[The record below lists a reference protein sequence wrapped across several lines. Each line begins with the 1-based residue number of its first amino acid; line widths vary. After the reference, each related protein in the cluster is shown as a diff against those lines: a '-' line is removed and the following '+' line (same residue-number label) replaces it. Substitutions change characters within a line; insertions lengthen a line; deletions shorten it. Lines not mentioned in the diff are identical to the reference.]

1 MEAKNTIQK
10 LMNQKFHEMINKTDK
25 PLARPRNKIQINE
38 IRNGK
43 WDIITELQKYR
54 ELLEIIMESY
64 IAISLIT

>member
-1 MEAKNTIQK
+1 MGQNQQTERSNNSEEINEMEAKNTIQK

-43 WDIITELQKYR
+43 
-54 ELLEIIMESY
+54 
-64 IAISLIT
+64 